1 MAFLSSA
8 PTAAPPPSSSS
19 SSTTAGGGSSGSG
32 SGSATGGFVASSKFL
47 VLLGALVVLGSSLL
61 LSMQSTHVLKDVYK
75 SLSELTSETT
85 YQQGSSASAAH
96 RERLSSSGGG
106 GSSSS
111 SGRGNANHNHYIDP
125 KTGKRKDMNIVLFY
139 ADDWTWRT
147 LGFVNKVVKTPHLD
161 EMARRGMTFSHNC
174 VTTSICWQSR
184 ATKSTGLYVAVHKQ
198 QRIWD
203 DNIFDKTVL
212 WRQTLY
218 PQLFLSG
225 YNVGF
230 FGKW

>member
-1 MAFLSSA
+1 
-8 PTAAPPPSSSS
+8 
-19 SSTTAGGGSSGSG
+19 
-32 SGSATGGFVASSKFL
+32 VASSKFL
-47 VLLGALVVLGSSLL
+47 VLFGALVVLGSSLL
-61 LSMQSTHVLKDVYK
+61 LSMQSTHVLNDVYK
-75 SLSELTSETT
+75 SLSEMTSESTS
-85 YQQGSSASAAH
+85 QQGSSAH
-96 RERLSSSGGG
+96 RERLSGG
-106 GSSSS
+106 GSSSRNS
-111 SGRGNANHNHYIDP
+111 NANHNHHYIDP

>member
-8 PTAAPPPSSSS
+8 PTAVPPPSSSS
-19 SSTTAGGGSSGSG
+19 SSTTATAGGTSGSG
-32 SGSATGGFVASSKFL
+32 SGKGGGFVASSKFL
-47 VLLGALVVLGSSLL
+47 VLFGALVVLGSSLL
-61 LSMQSTHVLKDVYK
+61 LSMQSTHVLNDVYK
-75 SLSELTSETT
+75 SLSEMTSESTS
-85 YQQGSSASAAH
+85 QQGSSAH
-96 RERLSSSGGG
+96 RERLSGG
-106 GSSSS
+106 GSSSRNS
-111 SGRGNANHNHYIDP
+111 NANHNHHYIDP

>member
-1 MAFLSSA
+1 MPLLSSA
-8 PTAAPPPSSSS
+8 SAAPPASASSSS
-19 SSTTAGGGSSGSG
+19 ATTTTTGGG
-32 SGSATGGFVASSKFL
+32 GGFVASSKSL
-47 VLLGALVVLGSSLL
+47 VLFGALVVLGSSLL

-75 SLSELTSETT
+75 SLSDLTSE
-85 YQQGSSASAAH
+85 SSHQTPTSSSSSH
-96 RERLSSSGGG
+96 RERLGNSG
-106 GSSSS
+106 SQ
-111 SGRGNANHNHYIDP
+111 NTYHYIDT
-125 KTGKRKDMNIVLFY
+125 KTGKRKDMNVVLFY

-184 ATKSTGLYVAVHKQ
+184 ATKSTGLYVSVHQQ

-203 DNIFDKTVL
+203 ENIFDKTVL

>member
-1 MAFLSSA
+1 MPLLSSA
-8 PTAAPPPSSSS
+8 SAAPPASSSS
-19 SSTTAGGGSSGSG
+19 ATTTGGG
-32 SGSATGGFVASSKFL
+32 GGFVASSKSL
-47 VLLGALVVLGSSLL
+47 VLFGALVVLGSSLL

-75 SLSELTSETT
+75 SLSDLTSESTHQT
-85 YQQGSSASAAH
+85 LTSSH
-96 RERLSSSGGG
+96 RERLGNSG
-106 GSSSS
+106 S
-111 SGRGNANHNHYIDP
+111 RNTYHYIDP
-125 KTGKRKDMNIVLFY
+125 KTGKRKDMNVVLFY

-184 ATKSTGLYVAVHKQ
+184 ATKSTGLYVAVHQQ

-203 DNIFDKTVL
+203 ENIFDKTVL